1 MLVYLILNPC
11 EPAWVNGFSVQM
23 LSVASSVCRYIYCD
37 WLGGWTLCSIKC
49 SMKLKKKNRERQQTL
64 IAWCFS
70 RQFGSCSLFN
80 IWPIFV
86 SSYLPNEML
95 IVEIYKHNDNAT
107 QLNLQCPLHCS
118 VSCSSFFDNSS
129 PTHYMHALTLLLR
142 GHLLYVHRTAG
153 NDLPDRGQVRQ
164 VSRKTLSWH
173 WQSQDDHWTSWI
185 HIFHLAFVYPWKC
198 V

>member
-1 MLVYLILNPC
+1 
-11 EPAWVNGFSVQM
+11 
-23 LSVASSVCRYIYCD
+23 
-37 WLGGWTLCSIKC
+37 
-49 SMKLKKKNRERQQTL
+49 MKFKKKNRERQQKL

-70 RQFGSCSLFN
+70 TQFGSSSLFGP
-80 IWPIFV
+80 WTSWCFCFL
-86 SSYLPNEML
+86 YLPNEML
-95 IVEIYKHNDNAT
+95 IVEVWRQNDDGT
-107 QLNLQCPLHCS
+107 LLNLQCPLHCS
-118 VSCSSFFDNSS
+118 VSCSSFLDNSS

-142 GHLLYVHRTAG
+142 GHLLYVHCTAG

-164 VSRKTLSWH
+164 VSRETWSWH